1 MTVVHDLCP
10 INYVTRRVK
19 DCAWQCGQHTHCSLC
34 SMPLV
39 YMRLSLRSLQL
50 EWMWCVIA
58 QWACRLFIC
67 LSLVRLSLSVSTRST
82 MSRALFSHLPVL
94 HCKVCGIF
102 YVLRF
107 GFSIQKSVLH
117 FSVTLA
123 MYSNV
128 GSMQFTMS
136 ITNVTD
142 KVQIVVIAVLLILLC
157 VCICVEKLK
166 HHRYVV
172 NTT

>member
-39 YMRLSLRSLQL
+39 YMRLSMRSLRL
-50 EWMWCVIA
+50 ERMWRVIA

-102 YVLRF
+102 YVYKKVF
-107 GFSIQKSVLH
+107 CISVSH
-117 FSVTLA
+117 WQCIA
-123 MYSNV
+123 MWV
-128 GSMQFTMS
+128 VCILQCH

-142 KVQIVVIAVLLILLC
+142 KVQIAVIAVLLILSC
-157 VCICVEKLK
+157 VGICVDKLK

>member
-1 MTVVHDLCP
+1 MSNKLSDTS
-10 INYVTRRVK
+10 
-19 DCAWQCGQHTHCSLC
+19 GQRLRLAMWPTHALLIVQYILLIVQYIYKRH
-34 SMPLV
+34 MPLV
-39 YMRLSLRSLQL
+39 YMRLSMRSLRL
-50 EWMWCVIA
+50 ERMWRVIA

-102 YVLRF
+102 YVYKKVF
-107 GFSIQKSVLH
+107 CISVSHWQCIAIWVVCILQCH
-117 FSVTLA
+117 
-123 MYSNV
+123 
-128 GSMQFTMS
+128 

-142 KVQIVVIAVLLILLC
+142 KVQIAVIAVLLILLC
-157 VCICVEKLK
+157 VRICVEKLK